1 LFGSIEENG
10 AQSVK
15 VVHLMVPANKFA
27 ETVEFYA
34 EGLGL
39 DGDTTDNDAIEFLIG
54 SQKIKL
60 LPIPGPLQR
69 RDTHVSLHVHG
80 VHECIRH
87 LVSTG
92 RIPRSDLERSADAH
106 GRFEISDPGGN
117 IISLVEAK

>member
-15 VVHLMVPANKFA
+15 VVHLMVPANRFA
-27 ETVEFYA
+27 EAVEFYA

-39 DGDTTDNDAIEFLIG
+39 ENDTTETESIEFLIG
-54 SQKIKL
+54 GQKIRL
-60 LPIPGPLQR
+60 VPIRGPLQR
-69 RDTHVSLHVHG
+69 RDTNVSLHVHG
-80 VHECIRH
+80 LHECIRH

-92 RIPRSDLERSADAH
+92 RIPHSDLERTADAH

>member
-1 LFGSIEENG
+1 M
-10 AQSVK
+10 K

-39 DGDTTDNDAIEFLIG
+39 DTTENDAIEFLIG
-54 SQKIKL
+54 SQKIEL
-60 LPIPGPLQR
+60 VPIPGALQR

-92 RIPRSDLERSADAH
+92 RIPHSDLGRSADAH

>member
-1 LFGSIEENG
+1 
-10 AQSVK
+10 VK

-27 ETVEFYA
+27 EAVEFYA

-39 DGDTTDNDAIEFLIG
+39 EGDSTKTDAIEFLIG

-60 LPIPGPLQR
+60 VPIRGALQR
-69 RDTHVSLHVHG
+69 RDTNVSLHVHG
-80 VHECIRH
+80 LHECIRH

-92 RIPRSDLERSADAH
+92 RIPHSDLERRADAH
-106 GRFEISDPGGN
+106 GRFEIFDPGGN

>member
-10 AQSVK
+10 ALSMK
-15 VVHLMVPANKFA
+15 VVDLMVPANKFA

-34 EGLGL
+34 DGLGL
-39 DGDTTDNDAIEFLIG
+39 ESDTTETESIEFLIG

-60 LPIPGPLQR
+60 APTPGPLQR

-80 VHECIRH
+80 LHECIRY

-106 GRFEISDPGGN
+106 GRF
-117 IISLVEAK
+117 

>member
-1 LFGSIEENG
+1 
-10 AQSVK
+10 
-15 VVHLMVPANKFA
+15 MVPVNKFA
-27 ETVEFYA
+27 EAVEFYA
-34 EGLGL
+34 EGLES
-39 DGDTTDNDAIEFLIG
+39 DTTETESVEFLIG
-54 SQKIKL
+54 GQKIKL
-60 LPIPGPLQR
+60 VPIPGPLQR
-69 RDTHVSLHVHG
+69 RDTNVSLHVHG